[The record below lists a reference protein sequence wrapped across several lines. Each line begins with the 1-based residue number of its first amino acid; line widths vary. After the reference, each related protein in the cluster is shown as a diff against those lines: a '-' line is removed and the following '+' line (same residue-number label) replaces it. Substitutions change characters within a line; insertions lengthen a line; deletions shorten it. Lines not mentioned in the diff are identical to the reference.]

1 MMNISH
7 LNNGRVLRDSCF
19 FSLSV
24 LLLACVLLTPGVVA
38 AAGMSGMDMSAQPAT
53 PQAKGYAV
61 AAQVVALEGNKVV
74 LSHQAIPALGWPAM
88 TMPFVL
94 ATPGLAKGLT
104 PGLKIEATVAPVAN
118 DSPQLLRWTARQ

>member
-7 LNNGRVLRDSCF
+7 LNNGRVLRAFCF
-19 FSLSV
+19 SSLPA
-24 LLLACVLLTPGVVA
+24 LLLACLLLTPSVAA
-38 AAGMSGMDMSAQPAT
+38 AAGMSGMDMSAQSAT

-61 AAQVVALEGNKVV
+61 TAQVVALDGNKVV

-94 ATPGLAKGLT
+94 ATPALAKGLT

-118 DSPQLLRWTARQ
+118 DSPQLLRWTAQH